1 METTVSQLGDRFRSS
16 GNADIFFFYGCGD
29 HRDLHSFPTRR
40 SSDLYAKT
48 RAVRYIDGGGRA
60 AARGTIEAFAQ
71 LGFAEVPH
79 KGPLVGTLTVP
90 GSVASWTMAHA
101 AYGRL
106 PLKRCLENAI
116 GHAREGFPVGER
128 LAHWR
133 QQARPELAKSP
144 EAAAIFLKDEG
155 PTLRQPE
162 LARTLEAIAGDGW
175 YGFYDGEVARELV
188 RYSQSA
194 GG

>member
-1 METTVSQLGDRFRSS
+1 MDLGTLRKIFMMKVRAGRPAIVSAHGLVTSPHVLASQAGTEVLRDGGSAIDAAVTASAVLSVVYPHMTALG
-16 GNADIFFFYGCGD
+16 GD
-29 HRDLHSFPTRR
+29 AFWLIYD
-40 SSDLYAKT
+40 AKA

-60 AARGTIEAFAQ
+60 TAQGTIEAFAQ
-71 LGFAEVPH
+71 LGLAEVPH

-106 PLKRCLENAI
+106 PLKRCLESAI

-155 PTLRQPE
+155 PMLR
-162 LARTLEAIAGDGW
+162 
-175 YGFYDGEVARELV
+175 
-188 RYSQSA
+188 
-194 GG
+194 